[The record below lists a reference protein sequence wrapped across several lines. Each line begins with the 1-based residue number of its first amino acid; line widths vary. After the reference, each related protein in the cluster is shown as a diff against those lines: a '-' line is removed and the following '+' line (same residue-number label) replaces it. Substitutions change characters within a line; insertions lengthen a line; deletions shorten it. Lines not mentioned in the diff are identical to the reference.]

1 MTSEEKL
8 VTKERGNWSNP
19 IEFILS
25 CMNFAIGLGNVW
37 RYPYLAYRYKN
48 RNWSSYRILLIEW
61 IGYFCRNGG
70 GAFLIPYLL
79 AAIFIGLPVF
89 FAELIIG
96 QYSGLGPTK
105 AFAYL
110 APFFRGN
117 LSWYWQFCS
126 RSSVVDVRH
135 STSRVIEMKSGS
147 WASLTLA

>member
-1 MTSEEKL
+1 M
-8 VTKERGNWSNP
+8 NW
-19 IEFILS
+19 I
-25 CMNFAIGLGNVW
+25 
-37 RYPYLAYRYKN
+37 
-48 RNWSSYRILLIEW
+48 
-61 IGYFCRNGG
+61 FCRNGG

-117 LSWYWQFCS
+117 LTAKCCTIWLNFSNFYIYRTWLQLN
-126 RSSVVDVRH
+126 SSNVT
-135 STSRVIEMKSGS
+135 STHLLLCRLGLGLLLLLQLI
-147 WASLTLA
+147 LP